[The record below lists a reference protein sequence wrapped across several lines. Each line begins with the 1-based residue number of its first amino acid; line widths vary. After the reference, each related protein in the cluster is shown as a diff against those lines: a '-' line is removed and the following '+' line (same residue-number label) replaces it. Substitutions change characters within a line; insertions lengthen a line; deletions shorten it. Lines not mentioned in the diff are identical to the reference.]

1 MANVL
6 RWRYGATNPVM
17 MPVDSAQV
25 IEIGD
30 LVWQNTDDVRPASAS
45 TYAGGL
51 ATSQEAL
58 VDNFLGVAAQA
69 SASGDTAE
77 IRVDTTGTFQF
88 ICASSTA
95 EVGDLMGA
103 ADNTTALADQTVIE
117 VEDVARAIGR
127 CDKRNAAAATSVY
140 VRIESS
146 VMTGG
151 AQNEEASA

>member
-140 VRIESS
+140 VRIEST